1 MTTIGPLVK
10 KAVEELCSSFDNCA
24 VEVEADGSGGVY
36 VVVGDISLGPPYVQA
51 DTWIGFQITFQYPYA
66 DVYPHFTRP
75 DLVRI
80 DGRDLGEGLGV
91 AQFRNQPAIQIS
103 RRSNQ
108 LNPATDTATL
118 KLLKVL
124 QWLRTHP

>member
-1 MTTIGPLVK
+1 MV
-10 KAVEELCSSFDNCA
+10 
-24 VEVEADGSGGVY
+24 GV
-36 VVVGDISLGPPYVQA
+36 IPLGPPYAQA

-75 DLVRI
+75 DLTRL
-80 DGRDLGEGLGV
+80 DGRALGEGFGT

-103 RRSNQ
+103 RRSNK

>member
-1 MTTIGPLVK
+1 MTTIGPLMEQ
-10 KAVEELCSSFDNCA
+10 AVEELRSSFDDCT
-24 VEVEADGSGGVY
+24 VEAEADGSGGVY
-36 VVVGDISLGPPYVQA
+36 VVVKGIPLGPPYVQA

-75 DLVRI
+75 DLARI
-80 DGRDLGEGLGV
+80 DGRELGEGLGM
-91 AQFRNQPAIQIS
+91 AQFRNQPAIQLS
-103 RRSNQ
+103 RRSNH